1 MKRKIPSFIQTG
13 IVVNVGSACVIPRLR
28 RIRRKGVVGERSD
41 SMTASVSEPLTT
53 TYLLVSLLVRSTST
67 GSSSHIQHH
76 QFVSL
81 AYTLNRISASL
92 LYIIALARSV
102 VDDTNRYGRNR
113 LLFASFSRSTTC
125 LQANWDVVPFMVR
138 RTKCL
143 LLQVWLALSR
153 CVGIFSLLLRKQS
166 HCSSMWLYILHTI
179 KLLPKSF
186 KTLSYMFLYMSYMSL
201 LYIEIVSCMLCV
213 VSHVLCHYSIA
224 HVMSSHCSSITYVM
238 SF

>member
-1 MKRKIPSFIQTG
+1 
-13 IVVNVGSACVIPRLR
+13 
-28 RIRRKGVVGERSD
+28 
-41 SMTASVSEPLTT
+41 MTASVSEPLTT

-81 AYTLNRISASL
+81 AYTLNRLSASL

-113 LLFASFSRSTTC
+113 LLFASFSRSTTVIHV
-125 LQANWDVVPFMVR
+125 NWDVVPFMVR

-143 LLQVWLALSR
+143 LLQVWQSLSR

-201 LYIEIVSCMLCV
+201 LYIEIVSGMLCHSVSCMLCV
-213 VSHVLCHYSIA
+213 LVSHVLCHYSIA

-238 SF
+238 SLYSLYVYV